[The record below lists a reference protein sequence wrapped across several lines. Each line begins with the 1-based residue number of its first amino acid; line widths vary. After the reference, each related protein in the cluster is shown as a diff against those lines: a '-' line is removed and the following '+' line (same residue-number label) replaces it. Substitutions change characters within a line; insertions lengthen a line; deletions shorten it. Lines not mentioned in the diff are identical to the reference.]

1 MRKKKK
7 PWSGSEEERKKKE
20 KMSLVMWQCTSE
32 GAHWD
37 SLFTGLPLS
46 HRSWVLKT
54 VEMCFHFP
62 SSSLIFLS
70 HWITKTESPNMSY
83 GVQTRCLPWA
93 PSILDHEWW
102 KQDHITQNSLHPNML
117 LVITFFLNF
126 FFFFMYAVQCLWVEL
141 RFLYSFTLFFYI
153 YFFLHFYVSNYSY
166 FFFINYG
173 Y

>member
-1 MRKKKK
+1 MRCGFLFLGINLCMYENGGVGLKKKERKKKK
-7 PWSGSEEERKKKE
+7 EEGKKKRWSGSEEERKKKE
-20 KMSLVMWQCTSE
+20 KMSLVMWQCTGE

-37 SLFTGLPLS
+37 NLFTGLPLS

-117 LVITFFLNF
+117 LVITFF
-126 FFFFMYAVQCLWVEL
+126 
-141 RFLYSFTLFFYI
+141 
-153 YFFLHFYVSNYSY
+153 
-166 FFFINYG
+166 
-173 Y
+173 